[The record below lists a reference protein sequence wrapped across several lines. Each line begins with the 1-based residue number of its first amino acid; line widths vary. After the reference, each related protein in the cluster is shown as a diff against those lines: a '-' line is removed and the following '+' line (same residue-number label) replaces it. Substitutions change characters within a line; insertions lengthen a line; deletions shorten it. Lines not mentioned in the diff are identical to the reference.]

1 MPWKADSHWTLV
13 VFKGWK
19 RFAKLNMVR
28 HEVAHSRDP
37 TKRAALAAGVCPRR
51 GLKAISTEVHE
62 KRTRM
67 AALARRS

>member
-28 HEVAHSRDP
+28 HEVAHSRDVP
-37 TKRAALAAGVCPRR
+37 KYPALGAGISLCRR
-51 GLKAISTEVHE
+51 LKALSTEFHE
-62 KRTRM
+62 SRIRRPV
-67 AALARRS
+67 LARRS